1 TAAGVTNTGLSVA
14 EIAAIQTAVA
24 AASPAPTD
32 AAALQLIVDAA
43 VTELAV
49 ETAAV
54 LAAVTSAGNGTL
66 TEAELT
72 AAGVTNTGLSV
83 AEIAAIQTAVA
94 AASPAPTDAAALQL
108 IVDAAVTELAAE
120 TAAVLA
126 AVTSAG
132 NGTLTEAELTTAGV
146 TNTGLSATEIAAIQT
161 AVAAASPA
169 PTDAAALQLIVD
181 GALTELAAE
190 TTAVL
195 AAVTSAGN
203 GTLTEAELT
212 TAGVTNTGLSVAE
225 IAAIQTAVAAA
236 SPAPTDAAAL
246 QLIVDAA
253 VTELAAETTA
263 VLAAVTSAGNG
274 TLTEAELTAA
284 GVTNTGLS
292 VAEIAAIQTAVAA
305 ASPAPTDA
313 AALQLIVD
321 AAVSSM
327 PITWNGTSN
336 DWNDVSNW
344 STNTVPLATSNIVI
358 PTGLTH
364 YPTTSSALTVKS
376 LTVESGAS
384 FIPQATVT
392 GPVTFKRNL
401 PAGNWHLVSSPVA
414 DATYEGIIANNT
426 LAIGTGGNIGIGV
439 YSNATGLPWDYATS
453 AKTGTMPLGLGISI
467 KLANIGDFSVTG
479 IANISDVNQ
488 PITLGAR
495 TNFNLVGNPFMAYV
509 NSKDF
514 GLANRDLIT
523 EQTIWVW
530 EGSEYVTYNATTPI
544 EISPGQ
550 GFFVEAVADGDIIF
564 AKSNQS
570 HQASDTFKRES
581 PRQSF
586 ELFVENEASKK
597 STKVFYI
604 ANKTTGFDNGYDSK
618 MFGGVKASK
627 LEVFTELITENKGN
641 KLAIQSLPST
651 NMEAMVVPVGITAE
665 AGKEVTFSVNAK
677 NLPEGINIYLED
689 RVANTFTNISN
700 KGYKVVLENAAKGT
714 GQFYIHTT
722 SKDLENVTIEQ
733 NLQDVSIY
741 KSANNSV
748 TITGLQSENASL
760 NVYSMLGEKVISKQF
775 KVTGVSVIELPKMAK
790 GVYIVEV
797 ISNSKK
803 ITKKIILE

>member
-1 TAAGVTNTGLSVA
+1 
-14 EIAAIQTAVA
+14 
-24 AASPAPTD
+24 
-32 AAALQLIVDAA
+32 
-43 VTELAV
+43 
-49 ETAAV
+49 
-54 LAAVTSAGNGTL
+54 
-66 TEAELT
+66 T

-253 VTELAAETTA
+253 VTELAAETAA